1 MSKFRVTFSRCVP
14 FNGKSLKKLRE
25 QYFHNKFKM
34 TNYYND
40 GFKLKNCN
48 NLLLIIFCEYV
59 VDVTVLKKFS
69 SKSI

>member
-40 GFKLKNCN
+40 GFKLKNYN
-48 NLLLIIFCEYV
+48 NLLFKICCEYV
-59 VDVTVLKKFS
+59 VNVVFLKKFS
-69 SKSI
+69 SKLV

>member
-14 FNGKSLKKLRE
+14 FNGKSLKKLHE

-40 GFKLKNCN
+40 EFKLKNY
-48 NLLLIIFCEYV
+48 NLLLNICCGC
-59 VDVTVLKKFS
+59 
-69 SKSI
+69 SIS